1 MAKKKIDT
9 SNDILFDHG
18 VDTHSRTII
27 LNGEVNDDLL
37 YIVDI
42 GITHLEKLSS
52 EPINIRLST
61 CGGSV
66 YAGNAI
72 IDRILTSSCE
82 VHIHAYGEICSMG
95 VFILASGHYRSSGV
109 LTILM
114 HHEDSYNSEGRHS
127 HNKNYVKAMEALD
140 IRMCKWLAS
149 RTKKDFNFWKKTGVG
164 VDHWFSAD
172 QALEYGLID
181 EVIE

>member
-37 YIVDI
+37 YIVDT

-95 VFILASGHYRSSGV
+95 VFILASGNYRSSGI
-109 LTILM
+109 LTM
-114 HHEDSYNSEGRHS
+114 FMTHESNYELEGKHSANKGYIKASE
-127 HNKNYVKAMEALD
+127 MLD
-140 IRMCKWLAS
+140 NIMCKWLAD
-149 RTKKDFNFWKKTGVG
+149 RTQKDFKFWKSAGVG
-164 VDHWFSAD
+164 VDHWFTSET
-172 QALEYGLID
+172 ALEYGLID
-181 EVIE
+181 EIIK

>member
-1 MAKKKIDT
+1 MTKKRVDSGT
-9 SNDILFDHG
+9 DILFDHG

-37 YIVDI
+37 YIVDT
-42 GITHLEKLSS
+42 GLTHLERLSDKS
-52 EPINIRLST
+52 ITIRLST
-61 CGGSV
+61 LGGSV

-72 IDRILTSSCE
+72 IDRILNSICE
-82 VHIHAYGEICSMG
+82 VNIHAYGEICSMG
-95 VFILASGHYRSSGV
+95 IFILAAGHHITSGI

-114 HHEDSYNSEGRHS
+114 HHEDSYDSDGRHS

-149 RTKKDFNFWKKTGVG
+149 RTKKDYNFWKKTGVEL
-164 VDHWFSAD
+164 DHWFSAE